1 MARGR
6 ASTERSKWCVILSLL
21 AGASWSLNSLPI
33 GLVMDQRWTG
43 DAAQYYVDDSV
54 SNALFSWRATHT
66 LAARCEDVGVGDA

>member
-1 MARGR
+1 
-6 ASTERSKWCVILSLL
+6 
-21 AGASWSLNSLPI
+21 
-33 GLVMDQRWTG
+33 MDQRWTG